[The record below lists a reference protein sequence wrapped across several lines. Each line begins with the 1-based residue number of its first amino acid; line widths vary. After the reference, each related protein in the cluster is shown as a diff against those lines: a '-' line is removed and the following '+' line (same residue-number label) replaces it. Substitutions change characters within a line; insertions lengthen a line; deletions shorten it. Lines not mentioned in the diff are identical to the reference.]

1 MGSKGYN
8 LFSQSM
14 SKNYVHQRPLWC
26 SEKKCSFLGP
36 RIDVLL
42 YTVGVSSRNV
52 HISEVSSGDFYKVRA
67 LPE

>member
-1 MGSKGYN
+1 MV
-8 LFSQSM
+8 L
-14 SKNYVHQRPLWC
+14 
-26 SEKKCSFLGP
+26 EKKCSFLGP

-52 HISEVSSGDFYKVRA
+52 HINEISSGDFHKVRA